1 MIRAA
6 VSARIGNALSFAV
19 TDFANEHLLTHL
31 SASETRLSGALSQP
45 KRIALGCVASLT
57 VLGWLAMGLMSAG
70 SPLNWPAVCMP
81 GGAGGLGELAIAAPM
96 WMAMTLAMML
106 PTAGPMILTYAEIA
120 DTAARKREPVVS
132 PLILTAGYVAAWFG
146 FALAAALL
154 QWMLSRAGLL
164 DGGNVGRLIGGT
176 IFLGA
181 GLYQFSAFKQACLS
195 VCQRPFP
202 FFFSNWTTERGGV
215 LRLGLRQGLLC
226 LGCCWAIML
235 LMFALGAM
243 NVVWMAALGVLMTI
257 EKLTTSARFSEAV
270 GLGFVAV
277 GFGMIVR
284 SVM

>member
-1 MIRAA
+1 
-6 VSARIGNALSFAV
+6 
-19 TDFANEHLLTHL
+19 
-31 SASETRLSGALSQP
+31 
-45 KRIALGCVASLT
+45 
-57 VLGWLAMGLMSAG
+57 
-70 SPLNWPAVCMP
+70 
-81 GGAGGLGELAIAAPM
+81 
-96 WMAMTLAMML
+96 
-106 PTAGPMILTYAEIA
+106 
-120 DTAARKREPVVS
+120 VVS
-132 PLILTAGYVAAWFG
+132 PLILTAGYVAVWFG

-154 QWMLSRAGLL
+154 QWMLSRAGLF

-243 NVVWMAALGVLMTI
+243 NVVWMAGLGVLMTI

-277 GFGMIVR
+277 GFGMIVW